1 MGHSEAGDDNSQEV
15 MDAMTWLQWDN
26 LGEQVEGPV

>member
-15 MDAMTWLQWDN
+15 MDTMTWLQWDN